1 MRSFGVMTWKW
12 VDEQEDHGVRE
23 VLVLLRGDMD
33 HSLSAICLDPG
44 ATGGVVAKDI
54 WEENPASGR

>member
-1 MRSFGVMTWKW
+1 MTWKW